1 MFLNHFIC
9 QSIYT
14 CIYLPQ
20 GLPRALLTR
29 AAPANPAAN
38 PRAPLAR
45 VCPPNILLFVL
56 LLPLVPPLVQGL
68 NIWLAK
74 YWVATPR
81 AAPAAPASTAL
92 LQVKNQVR
100 SFLPEECV
108 GSSLPC
114 AGCGDAQHSKEG
126 EKRHLHYEHQ

>member
-1 MFLNHFIC
+1 MDTKYICYIKCLLQSFLSLTLFKIDFLT
-9 QSIYT
+9 QM
-14 CIYLPQ
+14 IYLPQ

-29 AAPANPAAN
+29 AAPAKPAAN

-45 VCPPNILLFVL
+45 VCPPNILLFVCL

-92 LQVKNQVR
+92 LPVKKRVRWAAGNQ
-100 SFLPEECV
+100 
-108 GSSLPC
+108 
-114 AGCGDAQHSKEG
+114 K
-126 EKRHLHYEHQ
+126 

>member
-1 MFLNHFIC
+1 M
-9 QSIYT
+9 
-14 CIYLPQ
+14 IYLPQ
-20 GLPRALLTR
+20 GFPRALLTR

-38 PRAPLAR
+38 PSAPLAR
-45 VCPPNILLFVL
+45 VCPPNILLFVFL

-92 LQVKNQVR
+92 LPVKKRVR
-100 SFLPEECV
+100 W
-108 GSSLPC
+108 
-114 AGCGDAQHSKEG
+114 AA
-126 EKRHLHYEHQ
+126 EKMD

>member
-1 MFLNHFIC
+1 MKVFIGCIPIIWFELADDIFLNIQRVLSFC
-9 QSIYT
+9 LFQNVCVLTSVGN
-14 CIYLPQ
+14 YLPQ

-38 PRAPLAR
+38 PKAPLAR

-68 NIWLAK
+68 NIWLAI

-92 LQVKNQVR
+92 LPVKKQVR
-100 SFLPEECV
+100 WA
-108 GSSLPC
+108 
-114 AGCGDAQHSKEG
+114 AGII
-126 EKRHLHYEHQ
+126 R